1 MEELGRMYGIQVPKT
16 IIEINGCERVG
27 ALTREFQAKRVLI
40 VTDAGVMEA
49 GLIDKVKGSLEK
61 EKMSF
66 EIFPR
71 CLASAPLASV
81 RECAGLIAG
90 GPFDVIIAVGG
101 GSVMD
106 TAKLAAVAAAHG
118 GDVSVV
124 LEPGK
129 IRNRGVRKIFLPTT
143 SGTGSEVS
151 NGAVFTDEA
160 TKRKIPV
167 FHEHMWVDAAIID
180 PALTLNMPPSTTADS
195 GMDALCHAIEGYTS
209 WKANILTETLT
220 ERAIS
225 LVAGN
230 LRVAYAKGSKHIEAR
245 YKMALAAALAMI
257 GLRTSGSYIVH
268 SMSYILN
275 NKAHLSHGT
284 ACALM
289 LPYVME
295 FNLAGNMEKF
305 ARVAELMG
313 EKTDGL
319 SLREKAERSVTAVR
333 CLSADVGLPR
343 TLGEVGIKEVDI
355 PEIIDYVFKFHSYQ
369 IENNPRYVR
378 REDLERLLRAAL

>member
-1 MEELGRMYGIQVPKT
+1 
-16 IIEINGCERVG
+16 
-27 ALTREFQAKRVLI
+27 
-40 VTDAGVMEA
+40 
-49 GLIDKVKGSLEK
+49 
-61 EKMSF
+61 
-66 EIFPR
+66 
-71 CLASAPLASV
+71 
-81 RECAGLIAG
+81 
-90 GPFDVIIAVGG
+90 
-101 GSVMD
+101 
-106 TAKLAAVAAAHG
+106 
-118 GDVSVV
+118 
-124 LEPGK
+124 
-129 IRNRGVRKIFLPTT
+129 
-143 SGTGSEVS
+143 
-151 NGAVFTDEA
+151 
-160 TKRKIPV
+160 
-167 FHEHMWVDAAIID
+167 VDAAIID

-295 FNLAGNMEKF
+295 FNLAGDMERF

-343 TLGEVGIKEVDI
+343 TLGEVGIKEGDI